1 MQITIREPGSAIT
14 HFVGM
19 LLAVFAAIPLMAKA
33 GMTGNLAAVA
43 AMMTF
48 AISMV
53 SLYGA
58 STLYHSLNVT
68 GRVLKFFRKLDHM
81 MIFVLIAGSY
91 TPVCMIVLGGDSG
104 YKLLA
109 AVWGIALA
117 GMLINAFWVTC
128 PKWFSSVI
136 YIAMGW
142 VCVFVFREL
151 LATLPVAAFLWLLT
165 GGLFYTVGGVIYA
178 LKCPIFNGKH
188 KWFGSH
194 EIFHVFVMF
203 GSVCHFIFMYHYVL

>member
-117 GMLINAFWVTC
+117 GMSINAFWVTC